1 MEYLDIVIELLVA
14 LGSVIGVIVTAKSNF
29 SKINAELD
37 KRISLLQSDS
47 KSRNDNLQKD
57 IVALNGEIAK
67 INTELKK
74 INDTAI
80 TIARL
85 EGRINLLEAQINN
98 LRGK

>member
-1 MEYLDIVIELLVA
+1 MEYLDIIIELLVA
-14 LGSVIGVIVTAKSNF
+14 LGSVVGVIITAKSNF

-37 KRISLLQSDS
+37 KRIALLQNDS
-47 KSRNDNLQKD
+47 KSMNGNLQKD
-57 IVALNGEIAK
+57 IINLNGEISK
-67 INTELKK
+67 INNELRK